1 MFILATYIKIKAMS
15 GIIYY
20 PFISLPQRAWTYRQL
35 LYYDEISTI
44 VPTEYFDNPVLYPAH
59 MQELIREGLVIP
71 QNFSYD
77 YDIQNELYVQFIR
90 YLKSNN
96 LSSRRAAFS
105 KPHCLVL
112 PDRAQMFN
120 TKFRHQESLTGGQI
134 YNSKF
139 GPAILDELQSLDLAR
154 QEDNGIYL
162 VEKKTAFELMQF
174 LTSLIGDRIEA
185 YPTTD
190 IFPYFGIKSQEEIII
205 RNRNEKRDVLLKKV
219 MPLPED
225 IDFRR
230 LMRFKERH
238 HDLLRRFRVEIES
251 IVLNEEICID
261 TARFENAVDRIEDQR
276 DEIIRR
282 MEEFNYQNI
291 FRYSVHGMIPFAVAA
306 MEREFNRNVLVT
318 GSLTLLSAIA
328 TAISNLSHRRIDN
341 TSGMKYLA
349 LANRTFRTEM

>member
-1 MFILATYIKIKAMS
+1 MS

-20 PFISLPQRAWTYRQL
+20 PFINLPQKAWTYRQL
-35 LYYDEISTI
+35 LYYDHISTI
-44 VPTEYFDNPVLYPAH
+44 VPIEYMEDPVMYPAY

-77 YDIQNELYVQFIR
+77 YGLQNELYVQFFR

-105 KPHCLVL
+105 MSSQFAL
-112 PDRAQMFN
+112 PDCAQIYD
-120 TKFRHQESLTGGQI
+120 TKFRSKESLIGGQI
-134 YNSKF
+134 YKSKF
-139 GPAILDELQSLDLAR
+139 GSAILGELQRLDLAK
-154 QEDNGIYL
+154 QKDNGIYA

-174 LTSLIGDRIEA
+174 LTSLIGDRIQA

-190 IFPYFGIKSQEEIII
+190 VLPNFGTKSIEEIII
-205 RNRNEKRDVLLKKV
+205 RNRNEKRDVILKKI
-219 MPLPED
+219 MPLPKD
-225 IDFRR
+225 IDFGR

-238 HDLLRRFRVEIES
+238 HDLLHRFRVEIES

-261 TARFENAVDRIEDQR
+261 SARFENAIDRIEGQR
-276 DEIIRR
+276 DEIVRR
-282 MEEFNYQNI
+282 MEEYNYQNI
-291 FRYSVHGMIPFAVAA
+291 IRYSVHGMIPFAVAA
-306 MEREFNRNVLVT
+306 MEGEFNRNVLVT

-328 TAISNLSHRRIDN
+328 TAIYNLSHRRIDN

-349 LANRTFRTEM
+349 LANKTFRTEIAGRER